1 MNKHLAQSFAILSA
15 LLFTKSALA
24 TTNYSLAS
32 PNGQVGLE
40 LKLPDQGSNEVPR
53 WSATL
58 FGKQFLNGCALSLD
72 LVGQGNLFSGAQLKS
87 ESRGSSNKRIRVLF
101 GKVDYAYDNFREMR
115 IELQAPGKDLVTAVF
130 RCYNDAVALR
140 YEISTGTKQ
149 KIVIA
154 DEGTSFQLAGNPK
167 AFVQYLENYKTSHE
181 HAVDVTLLNGIKPDS
196 LLDMPATFVYPDGTH
211 VAITEAALR
220 QYAGMALMRTAGDNS
235 LVCKLT
241 PRSDGTK
248 VIRELPMETPWR
260 VVLVGTSAG
269 SLLES
274 NVLHCLN
281 KPNETGDTSWIKPG
295 KMTWPW
301 WNGNVVKDGKDE
313 PPIFSLEAQKTY
325 IDFCAANGILYQS
338 TIADNT
344 TTPWYF
350 QTKQG
355 VSPGPDTDVT
365 RVRPELDL
373 KAIKDYADSKGVR
386 LWTWVHQ
393 AALKGRVE
401 EAFAA
406 FEKFGWK
413 GMMVDFFDHD
423 DQDSVEH
430 AEAILRAAAKHR
442 ILIHFHGIWKP
453 TGLERTFPNL
463 MNNEASLNLEV
474 YKWGGRVN
482 PEHTLN
488 LLFTR
493 MLAGPMDYHSGG
505 FRAVRPENF
514 TAHFVGPNV
523 MGSRC
528 NMLASYVCFDNPNP
542 MVADYPDAYANQPG
556 FDFLKLVP
564 TWWDE
569 TRILASEIGSY
580 IVTARRKG
588 KTWYVGVMTSKKF
601 NSLSLPLSFLGNGSY
616 SAKLWKDSPETERD
630 PNRLIFESRTVT
642 KSDVLSVPITA
653 NGGGFVGQFSP
664 DETNGKP

>member
-1 MNKHLAQSFAILSA
+1 MKKLPFRTSLLVLAFGVSV
-15 LLFTKSALA
+15 SALA
-24 TTNYSLAS
+24 APISSLLS
-32 PNGQVGLE
+32 PNGEIKLNINLPAGKLNE
-40 LKLPDQGSNEVPR
+40 LPN
-53 WSATL
+53 WSATFEGRQIL
-58 FGKQFLNGCALSLD
+58 SSCALSLD
-72 LVGQGNLFSGAQLKS
+72 LIGQGNVLSGAQLAKVTKS
-87 ESRGSSNKRIRVLF
+87 SHHNRIRVLF
-101 GKVDYAYDNFREMR
+101 GKVDFAKDNYQ
-115 IELQAPGKDLVTAVF
+115 ELKLDLVSPGKQPVTAVF
-130 RCYNDAVALR
+130 RCYNDAIAFR
-140 YEISTGTKQ
+140 YELTGQ
-149 KIVIA
+149 KKERKAVIA
-154 DEGTSFQLAGNPK
+154 DEGTSFRLTGNPK
-167 AFVQYLENYKTSHE
+167 SFVQYLENYTTSHE
-181 HAVDVTLLNGIKPDS
+181 HPVDIELLSNVKPDT

-211 VAITEAALR
+211 IAITEAALR
-220 QYAGMALMRTAGDNS
+220 QYAGMALMRSARDNS
-235 LVCKLT
+235 LTCKLT
-241 PRSDGTK
+241 PRPDGNK
-248 VIRELPMETPWR
+248 VFRELPFETPWR
-260 VVLVGTSAG
+260 VVLVGKSAG

-281 KPNETGDTSWIKPG
+281 GPNETGDTSWIQPG

-338 TIADNT
+338 TIANNT

-373 KAIKDYADSKGVR
+373 ASIRKYADSKGVR

-393 AALKGRVE
+393 AALRGRVE

-406 FEKFGWK
+406 FEKMGWK

-423 DQDSVEH
+423 DQESVEH
-430 AEAILRAAAKHR
+430 AEAILKAAAKHH

-474 YKWGGRVN
+474 YKWGNRVN

-505 FRAVRPENF
+505 FRAVKPQNF
-514 TAHFVGPNV
+514 AAHFVGPNV
-523 MGSRC
+523 LGSRC

-588 KTWYVGVMTSKKF
+588 KTWYVGAMTSKKF

-616 SAKLWKDSPETERD
+616 AAKLWKDSTETESD
-630 PNRLIFESRTVT
+630 PNKLNT
-642 KSDVLSVPITA
+642 ITA
-653 NGGGFVGQFSP
+653 EHKRDDIISLKLASEGGGFVGQFTP
-664 DETNGKP
+664 IKPLR

>member
-1 MNKHLAQSFAILSA
+1 MSIAHFRTVVVTSIVLVAKFAGAENISLS
-15 LLFTKSALA
+15 
-24 TTNYSLAS
+24 S
-32 PNGQVGLE
+32 PDNS
-40 LKLPDQGSNEVPR
+40 LKLRFEIPKVNSSQVPT
-53 WSATL
+53 WSAS
-58 FGKQFLNGCALSLD
+58 FNGSQILTNCRLSIELI
-72 LVGQGNLFSGAQLKS
+72 GQGDLFSGAKLKG
-87 ESRGSSNKRIRVLF
+87 ESRNSSNKRIRVLF
-101 GKVDYAYDNFREMR
+101 GKVDYANDNFREMR
-115 IELQAPGKDLVTAVF
+115 IELQAHGKDLVAAVF

-140 YEISTGTKQ
+140 YEISKGTKQ
-149 KIVIA
+149 RIVIA

-181 HAVDVTLLNGIKPDS
+181 HPVDMALLQDVKPGT
-196 LLDMPATFVYPDGTH
+196 LLDMPATFVYQNGSH
-211 VAITEAALR
+211 VAITDAALR
-220 QYAGMALMRTAGDNS
+220 QYAGMALMRTASDNS

-241 PRSDGTK
+241 PRPDGTK
-248 VIRELPMETPWR
+248 VIRQLPMETPWR
-260 VVLVGTSAG
+260 VVMIGKSAG

-313 PPIFSLEAQKTY
+313 PPIFSFEAQKAY

-373 KAIKDYADSKGVR
+373 KAIRNYADAKGVR

-406 FEKFGWK
+406 FEKLGWK

-430 AEAILRAAAKHR
+430 AEAILKAAARHH

-474 YKWGGRVN
+474 YKWGSRIN

-505 FRAVRPENF
+505 FRSVKSEKFAP
-514 TAHFVGPNV
+514 HFVGPNV

-542 MVADYPDAYANQPG
+542 MIADFPDAYANQPG

-569 TRILASEIGSY
+569 TRVLASEIGSY

-588 KTWYVGVMTSKKF
+588 QTWYIGVMSAKKF

-616 SAKLWKDSPETERD
+616 SAKLWKDSTETEFD
-630 PNRLIFESRTVT
+630 PNKLITTTEEHTRDDVISVQLA
-642 KSDVLSVPITA
+642 SD
-653 NGGGFVGQFSP
+653 GGGFVGQFTP
-664 DETNGKP
+664 IKQLR